1 MNHKYLRVGNTN
13 LQCDESSQVME
24 NDDHDQHIGLK
35 GPGFTWIPNSD
46 MVRL

>member
-24 NDDHDQHIGLK
+24 NDDQHIGLK